1 MGKSAHVSFAAVK
14 GRVMKA
20 AVVAE
25 WSVISKLLDEAIELA
40 GAERAAWLERLS
52 PEHAHLKPHLAELI
66 AASAVGNAALP
77 EWPQYADS
85 AGIEPK
91 AESPFK
97 FGIVINQYRLL
108 RPLGEGGMGTVWL
121 AESTVIGLKLPV
133 ALKLPRMSAH
143 LASSYLRERFERE
156 RIILEALNHP
166 NIARLFS
173 AGVTAEGQPFLA
185 LEFIDGETLLKHCN
199 RHKLPI
205 QQRLALFVQV
215 LKALQYAHS
224 NLIIHRDLKP
234 SNILVTK
241 TGDVK
246 LLDFGIAKLLDAKT
260 NNANETELTQ
270 LSGRAMTLDYASP
283 EQIRGESLTTASDV
297 YACGVLLYELLIGKR
312 PYKLKRGSR
321 AELEE
326 AILSAD
332 VSRPSTVIAA
342 EVATDSQ
349 NTTGSLRR
357 KLSGDLDTIVLKALK
372 KNPAERYVSA
382 MALQDD
388 IGRYLR
394 NEPVMA
400 QPDSVRYRFTKYV
413 ARNRLI
419 LTATSAVFVALVIGL
434 TGALWQANE
443 AREKSRLAE
452 QEAGRANAIKAFLT
466 NIFERN
472 TRLQSNAA
480 SARNKTVRDVLIEA
494 SLKIDREFASEPAT
508 RAELTKTIGTMLLD
522 VEEYE
527 RAVTLLEESV
537 AIGEKNHTT
546 NTDAHIDALSTLVNA
561 YRLVGRGA
569 EVVSTRDKAL
579 KLIDARGDKTSLM
592 RARVLANSAQQF
604 AIDTAREKALLDE
617 AIQLFEQRYVTHP
630 AYFTAVM
637 TAGHLQRTQG
647 SWAIALPLFEKA
659 TSIFESTGSLDFPNY
674 TAAFIWR
681 GFCQSQLGRP
691 SEGLK
696 NIERGL
702 ELADQHLGANSQGTR
717 FFRTLYARTLHRAGK
732 RAQAHEEFV
741 KLRSTASKQ
750 KTAIDFDAAVYE
762 AQSYLVEG
770 SPKSAIDT
778 LTPYADNVAEFG
790 KRFYPNGVAWVTTMA
805 AARGAQGEIGA
816 AEAVLDRIAEIPAQ
830 YSIDAK
836 RLGAYKFDVARLR
849 IAQGRYD
856 EAMSVLKHGHFS
868 GDTTEDVFS
877 DVVLYS
883 HLIAAEIEL
892 ELAYQSPNDAIT
904 LRASALQRA
913 NRAIDYLD
921 KFSPPNEMP
930 YVRAHANYVAGAA
943 LKANGKR
950 VEGDVM
956 LTQSLLIMRELHDVK
971 SVWRTLAEQT
981 LLR

>member
-1 MGKSAHVSFAAVK
+1 
-14 GRVMKA
+14 MKA
-20 AVVAE
+20 GLVAE

-40 GAERAAWLERLS
+40 SAERAAWLERLPS
-52 PEHAHLKPHLAELI
+52 EHAHLKPYLAELI
-66 AASAVGNAALP
+66 ATSALDHAALP
-77 EWPQYADS
+77 EWPQYVED
-85 AGIEPK
+85 AGDDGKE
-91 AESPFK
+91 ESPFK
-97 FGIVINQYRLL
+97 FGTIINQYRLL
-108 RPLGEGGMGTVWL
+108 RALGEGGMGTVWL
-121 AESTVIGLKLPV
+121 AESTVSGVKLPV
-133 ALKLPRMSAH
+133 ALKLPRMTAH

-156 RIILEALNHP
+156 RLILEALNHP

-173 AGVTAEGQPFLA
+173 AGVTADGQPFLA
-185 LEFIDGETLLKHCN
+185 LEFIDGETLLKHCTH
-199 RHKLPI
+199 HKLPI
-205 QQRLALFVQV
+205 QQRLQLFVQV

-241 TGDVK
+241 TGEVK
-246 LLDFGIAKLLDAKT
+246 LLDFGIAKLLDRET

-270 LSGRAMTLDYASP
+270 LGGRAMTLDYASP
-283 EQIRGESLTTASDV
+283 EQIRGEPLGTASDV

-326 AILSAD
+326 AILGAD
-332 VSRPSTVIAA
+332 VSRPSTAIAA
-342 EVATDSQ
+342 QVATDCQ
-349 NTTGSLRR
+349 NTTGSLKR

-372 KNPAERYVSA
+372 KNPAERYASA

-388 IGRYLR
+388 IERYLR
-394 NEPVMA
+394 DEPVMA
-400 QPDSVRYRFTKYV
+400 RPDSVRYRFTKYL

-419 LTATSAVFVALVIGL
+419 VAAASAVFLALVIGL
-434 TGALWQANE
+434 AGALWQANE

-466 NIFERN
+466 SLLERN

-480 SARNKTVRDVLIEA
+480 SARSKTVREVLIEA
-494 SLKIDREFASEPAT
+494 SNKIDREFTNEPAT
-508 RAELTKTIGTMLLD
+508 RAELTKTIGAMLLD
-522 VEEYE
+522 AEEYE

-546 NTDAHIDALSTLVNA
+546 STDSHIDALSTLVNA

-569 EVVSTRDKAL
+569 EVVATRDKAL
-579 KLIDARGDKTSLM
+579 KIIDARGDKTSLM

-604 AIDTAREKALLDE
+604 AIDTPREKALLDE
-617 AIQLFEQRYVTHP
+617 AIQLFEQRYATHP

-637 TAGHLQRTQG
+637 TAGHLQRTQA
-647 SWAIALPLFEKA
+647 SWTTALPLFEKA
-659 TSIFESTGSLDFPNY
+659 TRIFEATGSLDFPNY

-681 GFCQSQLGRP
+681 GFCESQLSRP
-691 SEGLK
+691 TEGLK

-702 ELADQHLGANSQGTR
+702 ELADQHLGTTSQGTR

-732 RAQAHEEFV
+732 RVQAHTEFA
-741 KLRSTASKQ
+741 KLRATASNQ
-750 KTAIDFDAAVYE
+750 KTANDFDAAVYE
-762 AQSYLVEG
+762 AQAYLVEG
-770 SPKSAIDT
+770 LPKAAIDT
-778 LTPYADNVAEFG
+778 LTPYADKLAEFG

-805 AARGAQGEIGA
+805 AAQGMQGDFSA
-816 AEAVLDRIAEIPAQ
+816 ADAVLERIAEIPAQ
-830 YSIDAK
+830 YSVDAK

-849 IAQGRYD
+849 MAQGRYD
-856 EAMSVLKHGHFS
+856 EAMSVLKHGYFA

-892 ELAYQSPNDAIT
+892 ELANRAPNDAIA

-913 NRAIDYLD
+913 NRALAYLD
-921 KFSPPNEMP
+921 KFSPPTEMP
-930 YVRAHANYVAGAA
+930 YVRAYANYVAGAA

-950 VEGDVM
+950 VEGDAM

-971 SVWRTLAEQT
+971 SEWKRDVERAISQ
-981 LLR
+981 

>member
-1 MGKSAHVSFAAVK
+1 
-14 GRVMKA
+14 MKT

-25 WSVISKLLDEAIELA
+25 WSVISTLLDEAIELA
-40 GAERAAWLERLS
+40 GAERAAWLERL
-52 PEHAHLKPHLAELI
+52 PLEHAHLKPHLAELI
-66 AASAVGNAALP
+66 AASAAGHAALP
-77 EWPQYADS
+77 EWPQYADAHNADS

-91 AESPFK
+91 EASPFK
-97 FGIVINQYRLL
+97 FGAVINQYRLL

-121 AESTVIGLKLPV
+121 AESALGVLKLPV

-143 LASSYLRERFERE
+143 LASSYLRERFDRE

-185 LEFIDGETLLKHCN
+185 LEFINGETLLKHCN
-199 RHKLPI
+199 QHKLPI

-260 NNANETELTQ
+260 NNASETELTQ

-283 EQIRGESLTTASDV
+283 EQIRGEPLTTASDV
-297 YACGVLLYELLIGKR
+297 YTCGVLLYELLIGKR

-349 NTTGSLRR
+349 NTSGSLKR

-372 KNPAERYVSA
+372 KNPAERYASA

-388 IGRYLR
+388 IERYLR
-394 NEPVMA
+394 HEPVMA
-400 QPDSVRYRFTKYV
+400 QPDSVRYRFTKYL

-419 LTATSAVFVALVIGL
+419 AAAASAVFVALVIGL
-434 TGALWQANE
+434 AGALWQANE

-466 NIFERN
+466 SLFEHN
-472 TRLQSNAA
+472 TRLQSNAV

-494 SLKIDREFASEPAT
+494 SNKIDHEFANEPAT
-508 RAELTKTIGTMLLD
+508 RAELTKTIGAMLID

-537 AIGEKNHTT
+537 AVGEKNGTT
-546 NTDAHIDALSTLVNA
+546 NTDAHLDALSTLVNA
-561 YRLVGRGA
+561 YRFVGRGA
-569 EVVSTRDKAL
+569 EVVATRDKAL

-604 AIDTAREKALLDE
+604 AIDTPREKALVDE
-617 AIQLFEQRYVTHP
+617 AIQLFEQRYTTHP

-647 SWAIALPLFEKA
+647 SWASALLLFEKA
-659 TSIFESTGSLDFPNY
+659 TSIFASTGSLDFPNY

-681 GFCQSQLGRP
+681 GFCESQLGRP
-691 SEGLK
+691 SEGLR

-732 RAQAHEEFV
+732 PVQAHEAFA
-741 KLRSTASKQ
+741 KLRSTAGKQ
-750 KTAIDFDAAVYE
+750 KTANDFDAAIYE

-770 SPKSAIDT
+770 SPKAAIDA
-778 LTPYADNVAEFG
+778 LTPYASQLAEFG

-805 AARGAQGEIGA
+805 AARGLQGEFSA
-816 AEAVLDRIAEIPAQ
+816 AEAALNRIAEIPAQ

-849 IAQGRYD
+849 MAQGRYD
-856 EAMSVLKHGHFS
+856 EAMSVLKHGYFA
-868 GDTTEDVFS
+868 GDTAEDAFS

-883 HLIAAEIEL
+883 HLVTAEIEL
-892 ELAYQSPNDAIT
+892 ELANRSPNDAIA
-904 LRASALQRA
+904 LRASSLQRA
-913 NRAIDYLD
+913 QRAIAYLD

-930 YVRAHANYVAGAA
+930 YMRAYANYVAGAA
-943 LKANGKR
+943 LKVNGKR
-950 VEGDVM
+950 MEGNAM
-956 LTQSLLIMRELHDVK
+956 LAQSVVVMRELHDVN
-971 SVWRTLAEQT
+971 SMWRKTVEHTISQ
-981 LLR
+981 

>member
-1 MGKSAHVSFAAVK
+1 
-14 GRVMKA
+14 MKA

-25 WSVISKLLDEAIELA
+25 WSVISTLLDEAIELA
-40 GAERAAWLERLS
+40 GTERAAWLERLP
-52 PEHAHLKPHLAELI
+52 PEHAHLKPHLAELL
-66 AASAVGNAALP
+66 AASVAEHAALP
-77 EWPQYADS
+77 EWPQYANAQYANSLGD
-85 AGIEPK
+85 ERQE
-91 AESPFK
+91 ESPFK
-97 FGIVINQYRLL
+97 FGAVINQYRLL

-121 AESTVIGLKLPV
+121 AESTVSGLKLPV

-143 LASSYLRERFERE
+143 LASSYLQERFERE
-156 RIILEALNHP
+156 RVILEALNHP

-199 RHKLPI
+199 HHKLPI
-205 QQRLALFVQV
+205 QQRLTLFVQV

-241 TGDVK
+241 TGEVK

-270 LSGRAMTLDYASP
+270 LGGRAMTLDYASP
-283 EQIRGESLTTASDV
+283 EQIRGEPLTTASDV

-349 NTTGSLRR
+349 NTTGSLKR

-372 KNPAERYVSA
+372 KNPAERYASA
-382 MALQDD
+382 MALQGD
-388 IGRYLR
+388 IERYLR
-394 NEPVMA
+394 HEPVMA
-400 QPDSVRYRFTKYV
+400 QPDSMRYRFTKYL

-419 LTATSAVFVALVIGL
+419 VAAASAVFVALVIGL
-434 TGALWQANE
+434 AGALWQANE

-466 NIFERN
+466 SLFERN
-472 TRLQSNAA
+472 TRLQSNAV

-494 SLKIDREFASEPAT
+494 SNKIDREFANEPAT
-508 RAELTKTIGTMLLD
+508 RAELTKTIGGMLLD

-537 AIGEKNHTT
+537 AIGEKNRTT
-546 NTDAHIDALSTLVNA
+546 STDAHIDALSTLVNA
-561 YRLVGRGA
+561 YRFVGRGA
-569 EVVSTRDKAL
+569 EVVATRDKAL

-604 AIDTAREKALLDE
+604 AIDTPREKALLDE
-617 AIQLFEQRYVTHP
+617 AIQLFEQRYATHP

-647 SWAIALPLFEKA
+647 SWRNALPLFEKA
-659 TSIFESTGSLDFPNY
+659 TSIFASTNSLDFPNY

-702 ELADQHLGANSQGTR
+702 ELADQHLGANSQGAR

-732 RAQAHEEFV
+732 RVEAHEEFA
-741 KLRSTASKQ
+741 KLRSTASIQ
-750 KTAIDFDAAVYE
+750 KTVNDFDAAVYE

-770 SPKSAIDT
+770 SPKSAIDA
-778 LTPYADNVAEFG
+778 LTPYADQFAEFG

-805 AARGAQGEIGA
+805 AARGAQGEFGA
-816 AEAVLDRIAEIPAQ
+816 AEAVLNRIAEIPAQ

-836 RLGAYKFDVARLR
+836 RLGAFKFDVVRLR
-849 IAQGRYD
+849 MAQGRYD
-856 EAMSVLKHGHFS
+856 EAMSVLKHGYFA

-892 ELAYQSPNDAIT
+892 ELAYRSPNDAIA
-904 LRASALQRA
+904 LRTSALQRA
-913 NRAIDYLD
+913 QRAIVYLD
-921 KFSPPNEMP
+921 KFSPPSEMP

-950 VEGDVM
+950 VEGDAM

-971 SVWRTLAEQT
+971 SIWRTLAE
-981 LLR
+981 RAMSR